1 MRKSILPLTLAAVL
15 AMPSASAHHSPSMFK
30 MDTRVNLSGTVRE
43 FQWTNPHSY
52 IQLLVTDEN
61 GVDTEWSLELGAV
74 NYLYNL
80 GWRPSTL
87 KPGQMI
93 SATIAP
99 LSNGSNGGL
108 AIEVT
113 TADGR
118 KLDGSN

>member
-1 MRKSILPLTLAAVL
+1 MRKSILPLTLAVML
-15 AMPSASAHHSPSMFK
+15 AMPAASAHHSPAMFK
-30 MDTRVNLSGTVRE
+30 MDTRISLSGTVRE

-52 IQLLVTDEN
+52 IQLLVTDES
-61 GVDTEWSLELGAV
+61 GVETEWSLELGAV
-74 NYLYNL
+74 NYLYNR

-93 SATIAP
+93 SVTIAP
-99 LSNGSNGGL
+99 LINGSKGGL

-113 TADGR
+113 TVDGR